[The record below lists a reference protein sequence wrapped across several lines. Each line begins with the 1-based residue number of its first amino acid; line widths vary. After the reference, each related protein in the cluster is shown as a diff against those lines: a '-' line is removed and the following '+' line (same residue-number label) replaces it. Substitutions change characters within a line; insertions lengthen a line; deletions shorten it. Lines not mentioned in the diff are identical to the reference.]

1 MAFNRENLT
10 IIANNAKSGVVPS
23 LWFYWN
29 EASDTV
35 TTSGFFTDKRLNVGD
50 QIEVLVAA
58 FTSSTRYR
66 VSAVT
71 DGEATVVATSV
82 TSLTLGGVQTLTGAG
97 AVDVTNETTLLV
109 TTGANALT
117 LAAGTF
123 EGQRKVIKMKTDGG
137 DGTLTVTNFK
147 DGTTITFNDINDVV
161 ELIYADAKWQLISN
175 SGATVA

>member
-10 IIANNAKSGVVPS
+10 IIANNAKAGVVPS
-23 LWFYWN
+23 LWLYWN

-58 FTSSTRYR
+58 FTSSIRYR
-66 VSAVT
+66 VSAIT
-71 DGEATVVATSV
+71 DGAATVTATSV
-82 TSLTLGGVQTLTGAG
+82 SSLTLGGVQTLTGAG

-123 EGQRKVIKMKTDGG
+123 EGQRKVVKMKTDGG